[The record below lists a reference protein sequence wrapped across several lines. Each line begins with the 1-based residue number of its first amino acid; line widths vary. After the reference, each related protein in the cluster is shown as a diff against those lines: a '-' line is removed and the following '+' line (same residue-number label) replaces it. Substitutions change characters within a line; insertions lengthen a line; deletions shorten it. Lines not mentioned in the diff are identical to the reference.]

1 MKPNKKWFVL
11 ITNTDRDKSFGGIML
26 NERQNRR
33 YLNIRT
39 RTLLLFVVILSLVS
53 VSYALVAGIKK
64 DDRKKQETFTFYSGE
79 KQDKYEAVFSDGELT
94 TLSKNGKLLSK
105 DEMKNKEDLVYDRI
119 NDLGNKNKEDFVFH
133 FDDKKFSERMKH
145 FGEEMKHFKPHI
157 HMMLDS
163 LNFNFDTVAFNKQMR
178 ELNGQLAPLKNM
190 KIQIFNDLNDE
201 DIDIPDIEMD
211 EKDFNID
218 MDGINKE
225 LEKAAE
231 EIKNSKEEIA
241 KLDIPELTI
250 RINEEIKKANI
261 DLKRS
266 KKELK
271 KLDQFLKDI
280 KQEMV
285 KDNLIKN
292 PGDKIDLKIDDGDIY
307 VNGKKLP
314 YELAKKYKKLY
325 MDKFGHN
332 PHPPFELK
340 SEE

>member
-1 MKPNKKWFVL
+1 VTYILPQKYEPNKNRFVL
-11 ITNTDRDKSFGGIML
+11 ITNTDREKSFGGTMFK
-26 NERQNRR
+26 ERQNKSN
-33 YLNIRT
+33 LSIRT
-39 RTLLLFVVILSLVS
+39 GTILLVVIISSLVS
-53 VSYALVAGIKK
+53 VSYALVSGIKK
-64 DDRKKQETFTFYSGE
+64 DDHKKQETFTFYSGE

-94 TLSKNGKLLSK
+94 KLTKNGKLLSK
-105 DEMKNKEDLVYDRI
+105 DEMKEKEDLVYDRI

-133 FDDKKFSERMKH
+133 FDGKKFNERMKH

-163 LNFNFDTVAFNKQMR
+163 LNFNFDTLA
-178 ELNGQLAPLKNM
+178 QLAPLKNM
-190 KIQIFNDLNDE
+190 KIQIFNDQNDE

-241 KLDIPELTI
+241 KLDVPELTK
-250 RINEEIKKANI
+250 RVDEEMKKASLE
-261 DLKRS
+261 LKRS
-266 KKELK
+266 KKEIH
-271 KLDQFLKDI
+271 KLDQFIKDI

-285 KDNLIKN
+285 KNNLIKSS
-292 PGDKIDLKIDDGDIY
+292 GDKIDLKIDDGDIY
-307 VNGKKLP
+307 VNGKKLSDDQ
-314 YELAKKYKKLY
+314 AKKYKKLY

-332 PHPPFELK
+332 PHMPFELR

>member
-1 MKPNKKWFVL
+1 
-11 ITNTDRDKSFGGIML
+11 ML
-26 NERQNRR
+26 NDRLNKNN
-33 YLNIRT
+33 LNIRT
-39 RTLLLFVVILSLVS
+39 GTILLVVIILSLVS
-53 VSYALVAGIKK
+53 VSYALVSGIKK
-64 DDRKKQETFTFYSGE
+64 DDDHKKQETFTFYSGE

-94 TLSKNGKLLSK
+94 KLTKNGKVLSK
-105 DEMKNKEDLVYDRI
+105 DEMKDKEDLVYDRI

-133 FDDKKFSERMKH
+133 FDGKKFSEGMKH

-157 HMMLDS
+157 HMMMDS
-163 LNFNFDTVAFNKQMR
+163 LNFNFDNSDFN
-178 ELNGQLAPLKNM
+178 
-190 KIQIFNDLNDE
+190 
-201 DIDIPDIEMD
+201 IDIPDIELD

-225 LEKAAE
+225 LEKATE
-231 EIKNSKEEIA
+231 QIKNSKEEIA
-241 KLDIPELTI
+241 KLDIPELTK
-250 RINEEIKKANI
+250 RVNEEMKKANL

-266 KKELK
+266 KKEIH

-292 PGDKIDLKIDDGDIY
+292 SGDKIDLKIDDGEIF

-314 YELAKKYKKLY
+314 DDLAKKYKKLY
-325 MDKFGHN
+325 MDKFSHN
-332 PHPPFELK
+332 PHMPFELK

>member
-1 MKPNKKWFVL
+1 MFTNRQLMRNSNINTIGLGLAVL
-11 ITNTDRDKSFGGIML
+11 
-26 NERQNRR
+26 
-33 YLNIRT
+33 
-39 RTLLLFVVILSLVS
+39 VLVS
-53 VSYALVAGIKK
+53 VSYAFVLGIKNS
-64 DDRKKQETFTFYSGE
+64 DDHKKKPETFIFYSGE
-79 KQDKYEAVFSDGELT
+79 KQDKYEAVFSDGELKS
-94 TLSKNGKLLSK
+94 LSKNGKLLSK
-105 DEMKNKEDLVYDRI
+105 DEMKDNEDLVYDRMH
-119 NDLGNKNKEDFVFH
+119 DLGNKNKEDFVFH

-145 FGEEMKHFKPHI
+145 FGEEMKHFKPQI

-163 LNFNFDTVAFNKQMR
+163 MNFNLDSLKS
-178 ELNGQLAPLKNM
+178 QLAPLKNM
-190 KIQIFNDLNDE
+190 KIQIFKDLNDE

-218 MDGINKE
+218 MEGINKE

-231 EIKNSKEEIA
+231 EIKNSKDQIA

-250 RINEEIKKANI
+250 RVNEEIKKANI

-285 KDNLIKN
+285 KDNLIKSS
-292 PGDKIDLKIDDGDIY
+292 GDKIDLKIDDGDIY
-307 VNGKKLP
+307 VNSKKLP
-314 YELAKKYKKLY
+314 DELAKKYKKMY
-325 MDKFGHN
+325 TDKFGHSMN
-332 PHPPFELK
+332 HSFELK

>member
-1 MKPNKKWFVL
+1 V
-11 ITNTDRDKSFGGIML
+11 
-26 NERQNRR
+26 
-33 YLNIRT
+33 
-39 RTLLLFVVILSLVS
+39 VVIFSLVS

-64 DDRKKQETFTFYSGE
+64 EDDHKKQETFTFYSGE
-79 KQDKYEAVFSDGELT
+79 KHDKYVAVFSDGELT
-94 TLSKNGKLLSK
+94 SLSKNGKLLSK
-105 DEMKNKEDLVYDRI
+105 DEMKDKEDLVYERI

-133 FDDKKFSERMKH
+133 FNDKKFGERMKH

-157 HMMLDS
+157 HMMFDS
-163 LNFNFDTVAFNKQMR
+163 LNFNFDSLKS
-178 ELNGQLAPLKNM
+178 QLAPLKNM

-201 DIDIPDIEMD
+201 DMDIPDIEMD

-218 MDGINKE
+218 MGKINKE

-241 KLDIPELTI
+241 KLDIPELTK
-250 RINEEIKKANI
+250 RVDEEMKKANI

-266 KKELK
+266 KKEIH

-307 VNGKKLP
+307 VNGKKLSD
-314 YELAKKYKKLY
+314 ELAKKYKKMY
-325 MDKFGHN
+325 KEKFGRDMH
-332 PHPPFELK
+332 HSFEIE

>member
-1 MKPNKKWFVL
+1 MFN
-11 ITNTDRDKSFGGIML
+11 DS
-26 NERQNRR
+26 QNRR

-39 RTLLLFVVILSLVS
+39 RTLLLLVIILSLVS
-53 VSYALVAGIKK
+53 VSYALVAGLQKE
-64 DDRKKQETFTFYSGE
+64 DDHKKQETFTFYSGE

-94 TLSKNGKLLSK
+94 SLSKNGKLLSK
-105 DEMKNKEDLVYDRI
+105 DEMKDKEDLVYDRI
-119 NDLGNKNKEDFVFH
+119 NELGNKNKEDFVFH
-133 FDDKKFSERMKH
+133 FDDKKFSGRMKH

-163 LNFNFDTVAFNKQMR
+163 LNFNFDSLKS
-178 ELNGQLAPLKNM
+178 QLAPLKNM
-190 KIQIFNDLNDE
+190 RIQIYNDLNDE
-201 DIDIPDIEMD
+201 DIGIPDIEMD

-266 KKELK
+266 KKEIH

-292 PGDKIDLKIDDGDIY
+292 SGDKIDLKIDDGDIY
-307 VNGKKLP
+307 INGKKLSDD
-314 YELAKKYKKLY
+314 LAKKYKKMY
-325 MDKFGHN
+325 MNKFGNN
-332 PHPPFELK
+332 PHLPFELK

>member
-1 MKPNKKWFVL
+1 MKPNKNWFVL
-11 ITNTDRDKSFGGIML
+11 IINTDRDKSFGGTMF
-26 NERQNRR
+26 NDRQNRR

-39 RTLLLFVVILSLVS
+39 RTLLLLVIILSLVS

-64 DDRKKQETFTFYSGE
+64 EDDHKKQETFTFYSGE

-94 TLSKNGKLLSK
+94 SLSKNGKLLSK
-105 DEMKNKEDLVYDRI
+105 DEMKDKEDLVYDRI

-133 FDDKKFSERMKH
+133 FNDKKFSERMKH
-145 FGEEMKHFKPHI
+145 FGEEMKHMKPHI

-163 LNFNFDTVAFNKQMR
+163 LNFNFDTLA
-178 ELNGQLAPLKNM
+178 QLAPLKNM
-190 KIQIFNDLNDE
+190 KIRIMSDMNDDS
-201 DIDIPDIEMD
+201 DIPDIEMD

-218 MDGINKE
+218 LDGINKE

-241 KLDIPELTI
+241 KLDIPELTK
-250 RINEEIKKANI
+250 RVDEEIKKANI

-266 KKELK
+266 KKELH

-314 YELAKKYKKLY
+314 DDLAKKYKKLY

-332 PHPPFELK
+332 HHLPFELK

>member
-1 MKPNKKWFVL
+1 MLNNRRFIRIFNMNTIGLVVLILALISVSFAFVSGTKNGDDNKK
-11 ITNTDRDKSFGGIML
+11 K
-26 NERQNRR
+26 
-33 YLNIRT
+33 
-39 RTLLLFVVILSLVS
+39 
-53 VSYALVAGIKK
+53 A
-64 DDRKKQETFTFYSGE
+64 ETFIFYSGE
-79 KQDKYEAVFSDGELT
+79 HQDKFEAVFLSGELKS
-94 TLSKNGKLLSK
+94 LSKNGKLLSK
-105 DEMKNKEDLVYDRI
+105 DEMKDNEDLVYDRI

-163 LNFNFDTVAFNKQMR
+163 LNFNFDNLDFN
-178 ELNGQLAPLKNM
+178 
-190 KIQIFNDLNDE
+190 
-201 DIDIPDIEMD
+201 IDIPDIELD

-218 MDGINKE
+218 MEGINKE

-231 EIKNSKEEIA
+231 EIKNSKEQIA

-266 KKELK
+266 KKEIH

-285 KDNLIKN
+285 KDNLIKSS
-292 PGDKIDLKIDDGDIY
+292 GDKIDLKIDDGDIY

-314 YELAKKYKKLY
+314 DELAKKYKKMY

-332 PHPPFELK
+332 MHNSFELK

>member
-1 MKPNKKWFVL
+1 
-11 ITNTDRDKSFGGIML
+11 ML
-26 NERQNRR
+26 NNRQLMR
-33 YLNIRT
+33 NINIHT
-39 RTLLLFVVILSLVS
+39 VGLGIAILALVS
-53 VSYALVAGIKK
+53 VSYAFVLGIKNI
-64 DDRKKQETFTFYSGE
+64 DDHKKKPETFIFYSGE
-79 KQDKYEAVFSDGELT
+79 KQDKYEAVFSDGELKS
-94 TLSKNGKLLSK
+94 LSKNGKLLSK
-105 DEMKNKEDLVYDRI
+105 DKMKDNEDLVYDRI
-119 NDLGNKNKEDFVFH
+119 NSLGSKNEEDFGFH

-145 FGEEMKHFKPHI
+145 FGEEMKHFKPYI
-157 HMMLDS
+157 HMELDS
-163 LNFNFDTVAFNKQMR
+163 LNFNFDTAAFNKQMK
-178 ELNGQLAPLKNM
+178 ELKTQLAPLKTM
-190 KIQIFNDLNDE
+190 KFRIMSDMNDDF
-201 DIDIPDIEMD
+201 DIPDIEMD

-218 MDGINKE
+218 MEGINKE

-241 KLDIPELTI
+241 KLDIPELTK
-250 RINEEIKKANI
+250 RVDEEMKKANM

-266 KKELK
+266 KKEIH

-314 YELAKKYKKLY
+314 DDLAKKYKKLY

-332 PHPPFELK
+332 PHFPFELK

>member
-1 MKPNKKWFVL
+1 
-11 ITNTDRDKSFGGIML
+11 ML
-26 NERQNRR
+26 NERQAKS

-39 RTLLLFVVILSLVS
+39 KTLLLLVVVLSLVS
-53 VSYALVAGIKK
+53 VSYALVVGIKK
-64 DDRKKQETFTFYSGE
+64 EDDHKKQETFTFYSGE
-79 KQDKYEAVFSDGELT
+79 KQDKYEAVFSNGEMKS
-94 TLSKNGKLLSK
+94 LSKNGKLLSK
-105 DEMKNKEDLVYDRI
+105 DEMKDKEDLVYDRI

-163 LNFNFDTVAFNKQMR
+163 LNFNFDTLSFGKQMR
-178 ELNGQLAPLKNM
+178 ELKSQLAPLKNM
-190 KIQIFNDLNDE
+190 RIQIFNDPNDE

-218 MDGINKE
+218 MEGINKE

-241 KLDIPELTI
+241 KLDIPELTK
-250 RINEEIKKANI
+250 RVDEEMKKANL

-266 KKELK
+266 KKEIH

-292 PGDKIDLKIDDGDIY
+292 SGDKIDLKIDDGDIY

-314 YELAKKYKKLY
+314 DELAKKYKKLY

-332 PHPPFELK
+332 PHLPFELK
-340 SEE
+340 SED

>member
-1 MKPNKKWFVL
+1 
-11 ITNTDRDKSFGGIML
+11 ML
-26 NERQNRR
+26 NNRQLMR
-33 YLNIRT
+33 NINVNT
-39 RTLLLFVVILSLVS
+39 IGLGIAILALVS
-53 VSYALVAGIKK
+53 VSYAFVLGIKNS
-64 DDRKKQETFTFYSGE
+64 DDHKKKPETFIFYSGE
-79 KQDKYEAVFSDGELT
+79 KQDKFEVVFSDGELKS
-94 TLSKNGKLLSK
+94 LSKNGKLLSK
-105 DEMKNKEDLVYDRI
+105 DEMKDNEDLVYDRI

-133 FDDKKFSERMKH
+133 FDDKKFNERMKH
-145 FGEEMKHFKPHI
+145 FGEEMKHMKPHI

-163 LNFNFDTVAFNKQMR
+163 LNFNFDTLA
-178 ELNGQLAPLKNM
+178 QLAPLKNM
-190 KIQIFNDLNDE
+190 RIQMFNDLNDE

-231 EIKNSKEEIA
+231 EIKNFKEEIA

-250 RINEEIKKANI
+250 RFNEEIKKANI

-271 KLDQFLKDI
+271 KLDLFLHDI

-285 KDNLIKN
+285 KDNLIKI

-314 YELAKKYKKLY
+314 DDLAKKYKKLY

-332 PHPPFELK
+332 PHMPFEIR

>member
-1 MKPNKKWFVL
+1 MFNKRQIMRK
-11 ITNTDRDKSFGGIML
+11 ININTIGL
-26 NERQNRR
+26 
-33 YLNIRT
+33 
-39 RTLLLFVVILSLVS
+39 VIAILALVS
-53 VSYALVAGIKK
+53 VSYAFVLGIKNS
-64 DDRKKQETFTFYSGE
+64 DEPKKRPDTFIFYSGE
-79 KQDKYEAVFSDGELT
+79 NQNKYEAVFSDGEFKS
-94 TLSKNGKLLSK
+94 LSKNGKLLSK
-105 DEMKNKEDLVYDRI
+105 EEMKNNEDLVYDRI

-145 FGEEMKHFKPHI
+145 FGEEMKQFKPHI

-163 LNFNFDTVAFNKQMR
+163 LNFNFDSLKS
-178 ELNGQLAPLKNM
+178 QLAPLKNM
-190 KIQIFNDLNDE
+190 RIQILNDFKDE
-201 DIDIPDIEMD
+201 DIDIPDIELN

-241 KLDIPELTI
+241 KLDIPELTKKVD
-250 RINEEIKKANI
+250 EEIKKANI

-266 KKELK
+266 KKEIH

-285 KDNLIKN
+285 KDNLIKS

-314 YELAKKYKKLY
+314 DELAKKYKKLY

-332 PHPPFELK
+332 PHSPFELK

>member
-1 MKPNKKWFVL
+1 
-11 ITNTDRDKSFGGIML
+11 ML
-26 NERQNRR
+26 NNRQLMR
-33 YLNIRT
+33 NINVNT
-39 RTLLLFVVILSLVS
+39 IGLGIAILALVS
-53 VSYALVAGIKK
+53 VSYAFAIGIKDS
-64 DDRKKQETFTFYSGE
+64 DDHKKKPETFIFYSGE
-79 KQDKYEAVFSDGELT
+79 KQDKYEAVFSDGELKS
-94 TLSKNGKLLSK
+94 LSKNGKLLSK
-105 DEMKNKEDLVYDRI
+105 DERKDNEDLVYDRI

-145 FGEEMKHFKPHI
+145 FGEEMEHLKPHI

-163 LNFNFDTVAFNKQMR
+163 LNFNFDSLKS
-178 ELNGQLAPLKNM
+178 QLASLKKM

-201 DIDIPDIEMD
+201 DIDIPDIEMN

-218 MDGINKE
+218 MEGINKE
-225 LEKAAE
+225 LEKAAK

-241 KLDIPELTI
+241 KLDIPELTF
-250 RINEEIKKANI
+250 RVNEEIKKANI

-266 KKELK
+266 KKEIH

-285 KDNLIKN
+285 KDNLIKSS
-292 PGDKIDLKIDDGDIY
+292 GDKIDLKIDDGDIF

-314 YELAKKYKKLY
+314 EELAKKYKKLY

-332 PHPPFELK
+332 PHSSFELK